1 MSNVLVNISKLF
13 LILLNKKSKIAK
25 HRCEQNTIKTHVW
38 KTAMSVTKKNGKNT
52 AVENTANA
60 GKYHCGKS
68 DERGQEK
75 ITSKTPLRKT
85 RRMREKP
92 RCKTDE
98 KATGELQGEEGNE
111 Y

>member
-52 AVENTANA
+52 AVENAAST
-60 GKYHCGKS
+60 G
-68 DERGQEK
+68 EK
-75 ITSKTPLRKT
+75 
-85 RRMREKP
+85 

-98 KATGELQGEEGNE
+98 KATGELQKEEEE

>member
-1 MSNVLVNISKLF
+1 
-13 LILLNKKSKIAK
+13 
-25 HRCEQNTIKTHVW
+25 
-38 KTAMSVTKKNGKNT
+38 MSVTKKNGKNT

-60 GKYHCGKS
+60 GKK
-68 DERGQEK
+68 
-75 ITSKTPLRKT
+75 
-85 RRMREKP
+85 